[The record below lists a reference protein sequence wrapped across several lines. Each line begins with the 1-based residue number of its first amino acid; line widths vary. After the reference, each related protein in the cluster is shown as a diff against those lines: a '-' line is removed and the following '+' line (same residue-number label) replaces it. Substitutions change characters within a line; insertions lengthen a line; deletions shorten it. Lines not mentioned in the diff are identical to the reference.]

1 MRLRKKYGTTD
12 ARQEKRQLRAAASP
26 AGMPRDPLRR
36 AAGRVPR
43 ASPQLFC
50 EKDLLWLLGKSVP
63 LVEAVC
69 RNGPLGQKNDLRDA
83 PFPDQLLHLGQEL
96 GAEAASLPLRLDA
109 ELLDPILRARAPVF
123 DAPQGDAD
131 EAACLIESPGERAAA
146 GERSRTYRQSCSSD
160 QTSFQGSP
168 EKISRISRRIS
179 GACAVVSVF
188 TSMAIPLC
196 MNVSPG
202 SPTVR
207 RYPGGHL

>member
-1 MRLRKKYGTTD
+1 
-12 ARQEKRQLRAAASP
+12 
-26 AGMPRDPLRR
+26 MPRDPLRR

-168 EKISRISRRIS
+168 EKNLQNQSPDLRGLRGGQRFHFHGDSSLHECLSGKPDCPEVSGRTPLILPDLGETVYPLAGKRFTHSAGRRWD
-179 GACAVVSVF
+179 
-188 TSMAIPLC
+188 
-196 MNVSPG
+196 
-202 SPTVR
+202 
-207 RYPGGHL
+207 